1 MASEPRQGSRDITP
15 LLWAVTVAV
24 GVFVATM
31 LFLDWG
37 LISAAI
43 GGASM
48 GVVWWYVNRSFYGGG
63 SSTGS

>member
-1 MASEPRQGSRDITP
+1 MANEQGSGNRDLTP

-31 LFLDWG
+31 LFLDWA
-37 LISAAI
+37 LIPALI

-48 GVVWWYVNRSFYGGG
+48 GVVWWYVNRAFHSGG
-63 SSTGS
+63 SGASP